1 MTDYNELV
9 RGLAAARG
17 MTTYW
22 QDQLADVKLA
32 IAESELGQEQA
43 KHEES
48 LKRAKEWE
56 AAARS
61 ALDQAVLAS
70 FDGNKHPHPAITVK
84 ELTKLDYDP
93 KQAREWADT
102 NLRSA
107 LVLDAKRFEKAILAT
122 EVPDFVTVRK
132 EQQVTVASDL
142 SPYVI

>member
-1 MTDYNELV
+1 MSDINLMIRDLAESRRWTQLHQEQVAAIKKAIAETELGAELERLEELV
-9 RGLAAARG
+9 RTDKQSEIDARAIL
-17 MTTYW
+17 
-22 QDQLADVKLA
+22 DQL
-32 IAESELGQEQA
+32 
-43 KHEES
+43 
-48 LKRAKEWE
+48 
-56 AAARS
+56 
-61 ALDQAVLAS
+61 VLAS

-122 EVPDFVTVRK
+122 EAPDFVTVRK